1 MKCIT
6 KWKKVQV
13 VVQCKKH
20 QKNYNLYKNDMY

>member
-13 VVQCKKH
+13 IVI
-20 QKNYNLYKNDMY
+20 QKTLENYDLYKNDMH